1 MTPTPSS
8 PAEPT
13 LRSLLLRSRKYTA
26 QEVRLLLAE
35 LGLDGGA
42 SLASLAAAP
51 RAQLESLLASGPAPT
66 AAGVTVPVSAIEAFR
81 EPLERVRLLLERY
94 RLRHRAPDPGGDPAD
109 LGGTAAE
116 LRRYLDP
123 ISAGWPP
130 SADLEAL
137 EQRLLLAPAPAV
149 APVPAPDAP
158 GDLGQRRRQLTDRLA
173 LTPTEEELLWL
184 LLAPELLPEF
194 QWLCDGLLRQPTGGA
209 LPAAFLRALLTG
221 IRESAAVE
229 EALGPSSCLHRLR
242 LVEHAPGGRLRVV
255 PRVLGFL
262 LGGPVG
268 PPPELG
274 HLAQLLPVFPALPAP
289 LLPAAF
295 GGPVLKRLE
304 EALAQGR
311 PRFVVLGPKGAGSR
325 ALAALLA
332 ERLGR
337 RILEV
342 RADLLL
348 VGEPHRLPE
357 VLREARLAGALLCFR
372 ELSLLATERVEPV
385 AAEQLLGALAP
396 RDLVLVLDTGS
407 APPLPLVIEL
417 LERLDATQLRLLLP
431 EPEERRSLWSWA
443 AQQQALGLDA
453 LSRERLRAF
462 PLGIDSIEEAARM
475 SRLTGRGEAT
485 TPEQTGERLLGAC
498 QHLVSHRLGD
508 LATRVQTRATWK
520 DLVVPPETRKAID
533 ELISFARLSSLVL
546 EEQGYGKKLTYGRG
560 LSALFSGSSGT
571 GKTMVAGLIAAEL
584 GVELFAVDLSRLV
597 SKYIGETEQR
607 LAELFSEA
615 WAARAALLFD
625 EADALFGT
633 RTEVRSSTDR
643 YANLEVNYLLQKME
657 EHRGIVL
664 LTSNF
669 PRSID
674 QAFLRRLRFKI
685 HFPAPDAAARKLL
698 WQRMIP
704 AEAPRRRDL
713 RLGVIAEEFEL
724 AGGAIRNAVLRAAF
738 QAAADG
744 KPLSFEHLADAAEAE
759 YQEMGRLVR
768 RER

>member
-1 MTPTPSS
+1 
-8 PAEPT
+8 
-13 LRSLLLRSRKYTA
+13 
-26 QEVRLLLAE
+26 
-35 LGLDGGA
+35 
-42 SLASLAAAP
+42 
-51 RAQLESLLASGPAPT
+51 
-66 AAGVTVPVSAIEAFR
+66 
-81 EPLERVRLLLERY
+81 
-94 RLRHRAPDPGGDPAD
+94 
-109 LGGTAAE
+109 
-116 LRRYLDP
+116 
-123 ISAGWPP
+123 
-130 SADLEAL
+130 
-137 EQRLLLAPAPAV
+137 
-149 APVPAPDAP
+149 
-158 GDLGQRRRQLTDRLA
+158 
-173 LTPTEEELLWL
+173 
-184 LLAPELLPEF
+184 
-194 QWLCDGLLRQPTGGA
+194 
-209 LPAAFLRALLTG
+209 
-221 IRESAAVE
+221 
-229 EALGPSSCLHRLR
+229 
-242 LVEHAPGGRLRVV
+242 
-255 PRVLGFL
+255 
-262 LGGPVG
+262 
-268 PPPELG
+268 
-274 HLAQLLPVFPALPAP
+274 
-289 LLPAAF
+289 
-295 GGPVLKRLE
+295 
-304 EALAQGR
+304 
-311 PRFVVLGPKGAGSR
+311 
-325 ALAALLA
+325 
-332 ERLGR
+332 
-337 RILEV
+337 
-342 RADLLL
+342 
-348 VGEPHRLPE
+348 
-357 VLREARLAGALLCFR
+357 
-372 ELSLLATERVEPV
+372 
-385 AAEQLLGALAP
+385 
-396 RDLVLVLDTGS
+396 
-407 APPLPLVIEL
+407 
-417 LERLDATQLRLLLP
+417 
-431 EPEERRSLWSWA
+431 
-443 AQQQALGLDA
+443 
-453 LSRERLRAF
+453 
-462 PLGIDSIEEAARM
+462 M